1 LSAQA
6 AQCGSRIGKPAFG
19 MRHLLFD
26 GTEVAVGTRLR
37 GVADHPETVDAGLDI
52 SQMLPKIV
60 DQIDKDRFR
69 RRNLI

>member
-1 LSAQA
+1 
-6 AQCGSRIGKPAFG
+6 